1 MPHVTHRVTH
11 RVMGRVTH
19 HAMHHAMHS
28 VVLGSARQ
36 AMAHLAGNCLALMF
50 ERSAEDGYKC
60 EPDIFFHR
68 FRPYISSW
76 VGVFEGQA
84 P

>member
-1 MPHVTHRVTH
+1 MSHVTHRVTH
-11 RVMGRVTH
+11 QAMH
-19 HAMHHAMHS
+19 QAMHHAMHS
-28 VVLGSARQ
+28 VVLGSAWQ

>member
-1 MPHVTHRVTH
+1 
-11 RVMGRVTH
+11 
-19 HAMHHAMHS
+19 MHHAMHS
-28 VVLGSARQ
+28 VVLGSAWQ

>member
-1 MPHVTHRVTH
+1 
-11 RVMGRVTH
+11 
-19 HAMHHAMHS
+19 
-28 VVLGSARQ
+28 
-36 AMAHLAGNCLALMF
+36 MAHLAGNCLALMF